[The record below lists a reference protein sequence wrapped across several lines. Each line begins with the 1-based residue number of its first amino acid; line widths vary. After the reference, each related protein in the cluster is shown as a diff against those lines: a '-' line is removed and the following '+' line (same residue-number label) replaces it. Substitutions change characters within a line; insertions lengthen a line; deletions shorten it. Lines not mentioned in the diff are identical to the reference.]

1 MRPETQL
8 QIAIKCHLEGIGYR
22 VVHVPNGSVLGGDRK
37 RRAMQMNALKR
48 SGLVVGFPDLIV
60 YGLGEMG
67 HIEIKQEG
75 EYATESQL
83 EVEDWLTKW
92 GHLYAVCRS
101 IADVDETLA
110 RWGWR
115 EKP

>member
-1 MRPETQL
+1 MRPETKL
-8 QIAIKCHLEGIGYR
+8 QIAIKGHLEGLGYR

-37 RRAMQMNALKR
+37 RRAMQMNSLKR

-60 YGLGEMG
+60 YGPGKIG

-83 EVEDWLTKW
+83 EVEDWLTGW

-101 IADVDETLA
+101 IDDVTETL
-110 RWGWR
+110 RKWEWL
-115 EKP
+115 